1 MISLGIDP
9 SGSERRRSGLAVLD
23 DDLRVYTWTA
33 MTNEEIFQAARE
45 ARPDVVAIDSPLSLP
60 KGRCCANPLCPCAV
74 HGIVRAADRAVA
86 KLGYH
91 PFWTLLPSMVN
102 LTLRSIRFKERMEA
116 EGLKVIEVYPGA
128 AQDRLGMPRKKA
140 GVDLLEE
147 GLRGLGI
154 RFRDP
159 VRKRVHDE
167 PIRRTHDELDAVTA
181 AYVGICYLQGRY
193 EAAGPP
199 DEIQIILPEA

>member
-9 SGSERRRSGLAVLD
+9 SGSERRRSGLALLH

-33 MTNEEIFQAARE
+33 MTNKEIFQAARE
-45 ARPDVVAIDSPLSLP
+45 ARPDVVAIDSTLSLP
-60 KGRCCANPLCPCAV
+60 KGRCCADPLCPCAV

-91 PFWTLLPSMVN
+91 PFWTPLPSMVN
-102 LTLRSIRFKERMEA
+102 LTRRGIRFKERMEA

-159 VRKRVHDE
+159 GRKRVHN
-167 PIRRTHDELDAVTA
+167 ELDAVTA
-181 AYVGICYLQGRY
+181 AYVGLCYLQGRY

>member
-1 MISLGIDP
+1 
-9 SGSERRRSGLAVLD
+9 
-23 DDLRVYTWTA
+23 
-33 MTNEEIFQAARE
+33 
-45 ARPDVVAIDSPLSLP
+45 
-60 KGRCCANPLCPCAV
+60 
-74 HGIVRAADRAVA
+74 
-86 KLGYH
+86 
-91 PFWTLLPSMVN
+91 

-147 GLRGLGI
+147 GLKGLGI
-154 RFRDP
+154 RFQDP
-159 VRKRVHDE
+159 GRKRV
-167 PIRRTHDELDAVTA
+167 HDELDAVTA

-193 EAAGPP
+193 EAAGPS